1 MDDYYFTMDSLIEE
15 STDLISSNGNGENV
29 GNELDKVKDC
39 IHTVMF
45 YGHQWLMI
53 KKMQQRRY
61 KNAYK

>member
-15 STDLISSNGNGENV
+15 YNDLISRKGKGEDV

-45 YGHQWLMI
+45 YRHQWHKI
-53 KKMQQRRY
+53 KKMQQ
-61 KNAYK
+61 KEI

>member
-15 STDLISSNGNGENV
+15 YNDLIIRKRKGENV

-45 YGHQWLMI
+45 YGHQCLKI
-53 KKMQQRRY
+53 KKIQQ
-61 KNAYK
+61 KEI